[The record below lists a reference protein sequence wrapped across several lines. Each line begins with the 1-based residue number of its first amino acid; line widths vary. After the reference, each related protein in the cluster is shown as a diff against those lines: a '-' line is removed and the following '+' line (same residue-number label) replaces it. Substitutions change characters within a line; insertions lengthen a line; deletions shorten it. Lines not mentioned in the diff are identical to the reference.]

1 MSFVGEM
8 KGWASDTADRLLTGL
23 GFGHSESRR
32 VADANAFWTSEQDD
46 DLQNQTHTRS
56 GPAMR
61 DGAWEQVGRDH
72 LALFRQ
78 MAGVERNYPSIVEWG
93 VGGGAN
99 AVAFAPL
106 GQKFYGVDL
115 TQEIVDE
122 AAYQVAQSTG
132 EQLMPIVLDMEYPGR
147 AWEQIGKTDLFLC
160 LYVLELVP
168 SQEHGLDIMILAQ
181 EMLNDDGLAF
191 VQIKYDTGSWRTR
204 SRGRRYRRSIAAS
217 MTTYPIHAFWEQMVD
232 IGFEPLGVHLV
243 PRNDLDERY
252 AYFLLR
258 KPMRVK

>member
-1 MSFVGEM
+1 M
-8 KGWASDTADRLLTGL
+8 KGWASDTADRVLTSM
-23 GFGHSESRR
+23 GFADSESKRIGDSKR
-32 VADANAFWTSEQDD
+32 FWTSQQDD

-56 GPAMR
+56 GSAMR

-72 LALFRQ
+72 LALFKQ
-78 MAGVERNYPSIVEWG
+78 MLSAPGVVNVEPRYPSIVEWG
-93 VGGGAN
+93 VGGGSN
-99 AVAFAPL
+99 AVAFSPL

-132 EQLMPIVLDMEYPGR
+132 SPFVPVVLDMEHPGR
-147 AWEQIGKTDLFLC
+147 AWQEIGKADLFLC

-168 SQEHGLDIMILAQ
+168 SQEHGLDIMTLAHQ
-181 EMLNDDGLAF
+181 MLNDDGLAF

-217 MTTYPIHAFWEQMVD
+217 MTTYPIHEFWELMVD
-232 IGFEPLGVHLV
+232 VGFEPLGVYLV
-243 PRNDLDERY
+243 PRNELDERY

-258 KPMRVK
+258 KPALVK